1 MKKEIIVG
9 AVMNARDKLDNP
21 KFFIRR
27 DDLLFCMAAR
37 VCKEERLWWRSRRVM
52 CSQGLPHP
60 AGTCLNTTKAF
71 IKMSGDA

>member
-27 DDLLFCMAAR
+27 DDLLFCRAAG
-37 VCKEERLWWRSRRVM
+37 VCKEEK
-52 CSQGLPHP
+52 GLAAIPSGVVLAGHHP
-60 AGTCLNTTKAF
+60 AGACLNTTKAF
-71 IKMSGDA
+71 MKMSGDA